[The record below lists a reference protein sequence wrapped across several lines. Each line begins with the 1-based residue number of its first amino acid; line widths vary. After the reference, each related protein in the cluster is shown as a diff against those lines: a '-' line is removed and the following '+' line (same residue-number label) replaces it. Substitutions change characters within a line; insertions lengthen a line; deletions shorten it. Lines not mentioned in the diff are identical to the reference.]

1 VSLTTRRAERSY
13 DALRARLDVLAR
25 IGEIGSAAPGRLP
38 GDVVR
43 GLSDTV
49 GRARARL
56 GHGSGETVVALAG
69 ATGSGKSSL
78 FNAVSGRAIADVGV
92 RRPTTSVAQAAVF
105 DPAGDVADATSGL
118 LDWLVVQRRHVV
130 DGDLGRDLFGL
141 VLLDLPDHDSTATE
155 HRTEVDRL
163 VEVVDAFVWVVD
175 PQKYADLAL
184 HEHYLRPF
192 ATHATVTLVVLNQID
207 RVPDGARRGL
217 VADLARLLREDGLQD
232 ARIIMTSTATGEGV
246 RDLVRELAERV
257 AERRAAVARLLADVA
272 AWHEPLRAWAGERD
286 PQPVDAESRRDLGRA
301 FAAAAGADAVAEA
314 VGAAHRHRAIAVV
327 GWPPTRWLR
336 RFRPDPLR
344 RLGLDRAAPP
354 EGTTVARTS
363 RPGPSAV
370 AAAAATTAARSLVE
384 RATAGLPPHWQRR
397 VADVAAER
405 RGDVADALDRAIAS
419 AVLPTTRPRWWTAVA
434 AVQKVLAAAMLV
446 GLLWLLALGV
456 AGWFRLPDVPT
467 PHVGEVPWPTALALG
482 GALAGVL
489 LSVASR
495 FAAGV
500 GARRRVQRARRTLEA
515 ATADTADRLVI
526 GPVDAELRTLGE
538 LRRLVRSVG
547 EGRADR

>member
-1 VSLTTRRAERSY
+1 VSLTTRRAERSN
-13 DALRARLDVLAR
+13 DALRERLDVLAR
-25 IGEIGSAAPGRLP
+25 ITEIGAAPERLP
-38 GDVVR
+38 DDLVR
-43 GLSDTV
+43 GITETV
-49 GRARARL
+49 GRARERL

-78 FNAVSGRAIADVGV
+78 FNAVTGRAIADVGV

-105 DPAGDVADATSGL
+105 DADGEISDATSGL
-118 LDWLVVQRRHVV
+118 LDWLVVPRRHVV
-130 DGDLGRDLFGL
+130 DGDLGRDMSGL
-141 VLLDLPDHDSTATE
+141 VLLDLPDHDSTAVE

-184 HEHYLRPF
+184 HEHYLRRF
-192 ATHATVTLVVLNQID
+192 ATHSAVTLVVLNQID
-207 RVPDGARRGL
+207 RVHDAARRGL
-217 VADLARLLREDGLQD
+217 VADLARLLREDGLRD
-232 ARIIMTSTATGEGV
+232 ARIITTSTATGEGL
-246 RDLVRELAERV
+246 RDVVRELGERV
-257 AERRAAVARLLADVA
+257 TQRRAAVARLLADVA
-272 AWHEPLRAWAGERD
+272 AWREPLSAWTGDSD
-286 PQPVDAESRRDLGRA
+286 PQPVDAGSRRDLARA
-301 FAAAAGADAVAEA
+301 FSAAAGADAVAEA
-314 VGAAHRHRAIAVV
+314 VGAAHRHRAITVV

-344 RLGLDRAAPP
+344 RLGLDRPAPP
-354 EGTTVARTS
+354 EGTTVPRTS

-370 AAAAATTAARSLVE
+370 AEAAATTATRALVE
-384 RATAGLPPHWQRR
+384 RATAALPPHWQRR
-397 VADVAAER
+397 VAHVAAER

-419 AVLPTTRPRWWTAVA
+419 AVLPTARPRWWTAVA

-456 AGWFRLPDVPT
+456 AGWFQLPDVPT
-467 PHVGEVPWPTALALG
+467 PHIGEVPWPTALALG
-482 GALAGVL
+482 GALAGLL
-489 LSVASR
+489 LSAGSR

-500 GARRRVQRARRTLEA
+500 GARRRVARARRTLES
-515 ATADTADRLVI
+515 ATADTADRLVV